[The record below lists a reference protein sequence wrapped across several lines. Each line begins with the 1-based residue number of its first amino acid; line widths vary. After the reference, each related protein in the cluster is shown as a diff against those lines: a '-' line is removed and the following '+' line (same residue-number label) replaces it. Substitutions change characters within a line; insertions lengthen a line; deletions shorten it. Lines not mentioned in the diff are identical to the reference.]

1 MQRAAFW
8 YKKMSNHNGN
18 THKAA
23 IAGEI
28 IARLANDGFTVAAL
42 DGKQH
47 DLFPVAIDPKEGE
60 ALQGW
65 IKKENPASVIDIG
78 LGYGF
83 AVMNTIKALIECR
96 GEDFLL
102 LTIDPFQD
110 TGFSNIGLQ
119 FINEIGVN
127 DQTEFHK
134 RPSELVLPE
143 LQQQGRKFDFA
154 VVDGTHR
161 FEGAFIDLF
170 YLNSLMAPSSVI
182 FLDDYQ
188 IAGVRKAVTFFI
200 SNMQWALEEISEP
213 SETHQW
219 AAVRTRHEPL
229 QRTYKDFV
237 DF

>member
-1 MQRAAFW
+1 MR
-8 YKKMSNHNGN
+8 NLNG
-18 THKAA
+18 TTQKTAKAA
-23 IAGEI
+23 EI
-28 IARLANDGFTVAAL
+28 IARLANDGFAVAAL
-42 DGKQH
+42 DGKKH
-47 DLFPVAIDPKEGE
+47 DLFPVAMDPKEGE

-65 IKKENPASVIDIG
+65 IKKENPASVIEIG
-78 LGYGF
+78 LGYGLA
-83 AVMNTIKALIECR
+83 AVNTIKALIESR
-96 GEDFLL
+96 GEDFSL

-154 VVDGTHR
+154 VVDGTHC
-161 FEGAFIDLF
+161 FEGVFIDLF
-170 YLNSLMAPSSVI
+170 YLDSLMAPRSVI

-188 IAGVRKAVTFFI
+188 IAGVRKAVTFFL
-200 SNMQWALEEISEP
+200 SNMQWTLEKISEP

-219 AAVRTRHEPL
+219 AVVRTRYEPL
-229 QRTYKDFV
+229 KRTYKDFV